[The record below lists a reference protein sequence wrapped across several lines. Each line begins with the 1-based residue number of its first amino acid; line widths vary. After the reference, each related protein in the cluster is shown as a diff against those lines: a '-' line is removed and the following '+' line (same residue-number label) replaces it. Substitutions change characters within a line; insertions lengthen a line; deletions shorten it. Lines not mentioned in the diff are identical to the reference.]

1 MSGPSV
7 LLATCAEVPDG
18 DDDERLG
25 VEALR
30 QAGVDVAFG
39 VWDDPGID
47 WSAPDLVV
55 VRSAWDYAR
64 RHDDFLA
71 WARAVPRLA
80 NPAEVIAWNTDKR
93 YLGELAAVGV
103 PVVPTRWY
111 APGDPLPEP
120 EGPVV
125 VKPTISAGARD
136 TRRHD
141 EPAAAVAHAAELLA
155 AGRTVMVQPYVDGVD
170 AAGETGLVFVGGRFS
185 HAFGKGALLTAGDRA
200 TSALFAEEQITAREP
215 STRELEVGEQVLDA
229 AELRGPV
236 ARADLLYARVDL
248 VPGPVGEPLLLE
260 LELAEPSLFLRAG
273 HGAAERWAEAVRTAA
288 VAASARR

>member
-1 MSGPSV
+1 
-7 LLATCAEVPDG
+7 
-18 DDDERLG
+18 
-25 VEALR
+25 
-30 QAGVDVAFG
+30 
-39 VWDDPGID
+39 
-47 WSAPDLVV
+47 
-55 VRSAWDYAR
+55 
-64 RHDDFLA
+64 
-71 WARAVPRLA
+71 VPRLA

-111 APGDPLPEP
+111 APGDQVPEP
-120 EGPVV
+120 EGQVV
-125 VKPTISAGARD
+125 VKPAVSAGARD

-141 EPAAAVAHAAELLA
+141 DPAAAAAHAAELLA

-200 TSALFAEEQITAREP
+200 TSALFAEEEISEREP
-215 STRELEVGEQVLDA
+215 SARELEVGEQVLDA

-248 VPGPVGEPLLLE
+248 VPGPEGEPLLLE
-260 LELAEPSLFLRAG
+260 LELAEPSLFFRAG
-273 HGAAERWAEAVRTAA
+273 HGAAERWAETVRTAA
-288 VAASARR
+288 VAAAARR